1 MVTPSNQGQ
10 QQNFSPTQNAGTPRN
25 MSRAEINFR
34 DEVKNMLILLEHYK
48 LQLTVVLPKVCF
60 VMRKAQLKGS
70 KKIADT

>member
-1 MVTPSNQGQ
+1 
-10 QQNFSPTQNAGTPRN
+10 